1 MRAALWDG
9 NDVTV
14 VDDVDEPVAA
24 PGQVVVAVDAAG
36 VCGSDRSPVS
46 GAIPQATP
54 AVLGHEASGIIASV
68 GPGVTTPAVGER
80 VVLTTLTPC
89 GTCRA
94 CGKGR
99 PTTCRAAV
107 LNAGP
112 RLRWRGAP
120 AHQFVG
126 IGAFAEYAVVEA
138 AQAVVVPNELAA
150 ADAALI
156 SCALVTGFGAV
167 RNRAAVEPGE
177 DVLVLGVG
185 GVGAAVV
192 HAAALAGARVVAVD
206 RDPSVGPMAEALG
219 AAELREHPDGAR
231 LAATLDGL
239 EVDAAFECTGVP
251 DLVDGAMRSL
261 AWGGRAVL
269 VGLPPVGTS
278 LPFQPRML
286 YQDKALLG
294 CRLGGV
300 RPHVDIPT
308 LAAEV
313 LAGRI
318 ATAPFIGARRPLDA
332 VPALLTGTE
341 PELRSTG
348 RVIVTP
354 TT

>member
-9 NDVTV
+9 TSVTV
-14 VDDVDEPVAA
+14 VDDVDEPVAG
-24 PGQVVVAVDAAG
+24 PGQVVVAIDAAG
-36 VCGSDRSPVS
+36 VCGSDRSPVAGS
-46 GAIPQATP
+46 IPQAVP
-54 AVLGHEASGIIASV
+54 AVLGHEATGVVAAT
-68 GPGVTTPAVGER
+68 GAGVTTPAVGER

-94 CGKGR
+94 CARGR
-99 PTTCRAAV
+99 PTTCRATA

-112 RLRWRGAP
+112 RLRWRGTA

-126 IGAFAEYAVVEA
+126 IGAFAELAVVDA
-138 AQAVVVPNELAA
+138 VQAVPVPNELAP

-167 RNRAAVEPGE
+167 RNRAAVEAGE

-206 RDPSVGPMAEALG
+206 RDPAVAEMAERLG
-219 AAELREHPDGAR
+219 ATEFRHHRDGAR
-231 LAATLDGL
+231 LSATLEGL

-251 DLVDGAMRSL
+251 ELVDGALRSL

-278 LPFQPRML
+278 LPLQPRLL

-300 RPHVDIPT
+300 RPHVDVPT
-308 LAAEV
+308 LAGEIV
-313 LAGRI
+313 AGRI
-318 ATAPFIGARRPLDA
+318 DTAPFIGARRPLDA
-332 VPALLTGTE
+332 VAGLLTGTDDA
-341 PELRSTG
+341 PRSAG
-348 RVIVTP
+348 RVIVSP
-354 TT
+354 RV